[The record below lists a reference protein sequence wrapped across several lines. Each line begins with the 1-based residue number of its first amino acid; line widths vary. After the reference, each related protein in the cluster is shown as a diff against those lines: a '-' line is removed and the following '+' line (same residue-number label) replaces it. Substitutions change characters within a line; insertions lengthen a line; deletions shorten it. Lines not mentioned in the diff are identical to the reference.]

1 MNESAA
7 AAPLLVLAIYS
18 GMIIVA
24 SLAGGW
30 IPLAARLTHTR
41 LQVAISFVAGFMLGI
56 GVLHLLP
63 HAWHQLH
70 SIDRTVT
77 WLLAGFLVMFLAQR
91 FFHFHHHDVPDET
104 DASEPSQ
111 FHDDHHDHHH
121 HSAPSEHHGHS
132 LAEQSA
138 RRLSWTGAAIGM
150 TFHSLIDGIALAA
163 SVQADAGATGVWA
176 LGLGAFLVI
185 LLHKPFDAM
194 AISTLM
200 AAGGKSRYT
209 CHLVNGVFA
218 LAIPLGAALFYVGA
232 GQFSGEHFLGAALAF
247 TAGTFLCISTSDL
260 LPEIQF
266 HTHDRWKLTFALL
279 FGLGLAALIG
289 KFEATGH
296 DHHRPTGEEQGHA
309 QASPEQSDPTDL
321 RNSADRGDDCPE
333 ILQAAASPPPATV
346 PVPNEKATLAR
357 GWFQVH

>member
-1 MNESAA
+1 MNETAT
-7 AAPLLVLAIYS
+7 PTPMLVLAIYC
-18 GMIIVA
+18 GLIIVA

-41 LQVAISFVAGFMLGI
+41 LQVAISFVAGFMLGV

-63 HAWHQLH
+63 HAWHQFP
-70 SIDRTVT
+70 SIDRVVA
-77 WLLAGFLVMFLAQR
+77 WMLAGFLVMFLAQR
-91 FFHFHHHDVPDET
+91 FFHFHHHDVPDES
-104 DASEPSQ
+104 DACE
-111 FHDDHHDHHH
+111 HAHHH
-121 HSAPSEHHGHS
+121 EAAHGHADHHGHS

-150 TFHSLIDGIALAA
+150 TVHSLIDGIALAA
-163 SVQADAGATGVWA
+163 SVRAETGVPGVWA

-185 LLHKPFDAM
+185 LFHKPFDAM

-209 CHLVNGVFA
+209 CHLVNGLFA
-218 LAIPLGAALFYVGA
+218 LAIPAGAALFYFGA
-232 GQFSGEHFLGAALAF
+232 GQFSGGQFLGAALAF

-279 FGLGLAALIG
+279 LGLGLAALIG
-289 KFEATGH
+289 RFEESGH
-296 DHHRPTGEEQGHA
+296 DHHEPAGEEGHSHGA
-309 QASPEQSDPTDL
+309 LDHSFDL
-321 RNSADRGDDCPE
+321 RDAFRVE
-333 ILQAAASPPPATV
+333 LTRATAA
-346 PVPNEKATLAR
+346 R
-357 GWFQVH
+357 